1 MVKEASPGLPER
13 EEEREKLSS
22 ALYVAHTT
30 CVYLDIKVG
39 LKRELNLFRGL
50 FQRYSTKLC
59 VGRGVSTRFC
69 VGRRML
75 TRLRLNVARRMLTRL
90 RLYVARR
97 TLTRLCVA
105 SLAILWGGLLFHEM
119 LIN

>member
-22 ALYVAHTT
+22 ALHVAHST

-50 FQRYSTKLC
+50 FQRYSTRLC
-59 VGRGVSTRFC
+59 VGRRVSTRLC
-69 VGRRML
+69 VGRRVS
-75 TRLRLNVARRMLTRL
+75 TRLCVG
-90 RLYVARR
+90 RR
-97 TLTRLCVA
+97 TLIRLCVA
-105 SLAILWGGLLFHEM
+105 SLAILWGGLLFDEM